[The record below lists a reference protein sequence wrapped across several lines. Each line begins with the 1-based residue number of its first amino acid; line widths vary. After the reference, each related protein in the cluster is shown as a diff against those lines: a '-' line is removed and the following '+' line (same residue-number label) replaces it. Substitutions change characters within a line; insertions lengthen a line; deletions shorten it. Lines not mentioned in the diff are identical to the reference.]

1 MTVSHCAIHLDGWGH
16 YKLPSS
22 SMVGSWWR
30 SMGRAPKNLH
40 VMVPKSGSNIAQQCM
55 DGYACFHE
63 HCSTKSK
70 ENPKGTKFS
79 ILTFL
84 TRNKKCVCSIVLAG

>member
-1 MTVSHCAIHLDGWGH
+1 
-16 YKLPSS
+16 
-22 SMVGSWWR
+22 
-30 SMGRAPKNLH
+30 MGALQSPQQFHGRVLVEVQGAHSLEAPKNLH
-40 VMVPKSGSNIAQQCM
+40 VTVPKSGSNIAQQCM
-55 DGYACFHE
+55 DGYTFFHV

-84 TRNKKCVCSIVLAG
+84 TRNKKCVCSIVLAR

>member
-1 MTVSHCAIHLDGWGH
+1 
-16 YKLPSS
+16 
-22 SMVGSWWR
+22 
-30 SMGRAPKNLH
+30 MGALHTPQQFHGGGPGGKPLEAPKNLH
-40 VMVPKSGSNIAQQCM
+40 LTVPKSGPNIAEQCV
-55 DGYACFHE
+55 DGYAFFHM

-70 ENPKGTKFS
+70 ETPKGTKFS